1 MTGIDDLWLHVSS
14 VKG

>member
-1 MTGIDDLWLHVSS
+1 MTGTDDLWLHISS